1 MRTAEKKSAK
11 SNPLSPLRHATIS
24 AAALRDMD
32 KDEKGYIVLI
42 SVKRVQKLFPQIDGL
57 PKNPSTMLFLAV
69 RANGIP
75 LALSDRRPS
84 AVGSILAEQLVE
96 VPIH

>member
-1 MRTAEKKSAK
+1 MRTSKESTKRH
-11 SNPLSPLRHATIS
+11 PLSSLKNAPVS

-42 SVKRVQKLFPQIDGL
+42 SVKKVQKLFPQIDGL

-75 LALSDRRPS
+75 LSLSDKRDS
-84 AVGSILAEQLVE
+84 ARGSIIGEELVE
-96 VPIH
+96 APIH